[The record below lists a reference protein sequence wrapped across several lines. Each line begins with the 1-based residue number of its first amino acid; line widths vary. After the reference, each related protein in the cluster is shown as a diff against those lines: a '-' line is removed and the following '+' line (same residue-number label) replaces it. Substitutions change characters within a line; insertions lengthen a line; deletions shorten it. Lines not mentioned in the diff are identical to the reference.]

1 FFSLAVYHKIST
13 YEFIVS
19 SREQRSEASDVE
31 AGTDKPSSCK
41 QSNKKMFKNK
51 VKPEEERTEND
62 EPQRIEIS
70 DHGASE
76 GSDDTLPNETTVKFI
91 NEVSSKAAA
100 KQNRSN
106 VEEDTIK
113 QQDYSTITSPDTA
126 HYSPQGITEC
136 ASSSEE
142 SLKEITPPST
152 SPRVEVKQPAS
163 IITSQL
169 QETISSNQY
178 QSELSF
184 NPGPRRVSMI
194 TFNDQVEELVPSSQG
209 KKKKKTKVSEDA
221 NTNTLKSG
229 DYELTAVNRENA
241 MLGRILLM
249 LLHQG
254 KRRRRN
260 LKQTPPTANPLLL
273 DAHCHNCH
281 HK

>member
-1 FFSLAVYHKIST
+1 MSYVF
-13 YEFIVS
+13 
-19 SREQRSEASDVE
+19 
-31 AGTDKPSSCK
+31 
-41 QSNKKMFKNK
+41 
-51 VKPEEERTEND
+51 
-62 EPQRIEIS
+62 
-70 DHGASE
+70 
-76 GSDDTLPNETTVKFI
+76 TLLLHQ
-91 NEVSSKAAA
+91 AAA
-100 KQNRSN
+100 KENRSS
-106 VEEDTIK
+106 VEEDTLQ
-113 QQDYSTITSPDTA
+113 QQDYSVITSPDTA

-221 NTNTLKSG
+221 NTKTLNSG
-229 DYELTAVNRENA
+229 DYELTTVNRENA
-241 MLGRILLM
+241 STGQDTVDAVTPRKKKKKKPKANSPDSLPPIV
-249 LLHQG
+249 
-254 KRRRRN
+254 RRP
-260 LKQTPPTANPLLL
+260 LPQLPPQ
-273 DAHCHNCH
+273 DD
-281 HK
+281 

>member
-1 FFSLAVYHKIST
+1 MLILGFWTNFWWR
-13 YEFIVS
+13 VS
-19 SREQRSEASDVE
+19 CRALPLQ
-31 AGTDKPSSCK
+31 SSY
-41 QSNKKMFKNK
+41 FLY
-51 VKPEEERTEND
+51 VF
-62 EPQRIEIS
+62 
-70 DHGASE
+70 
-76 GSDDTLPNETTVKFI
+76 TLLLHQ
-91 NEVSSKAAA
+91 AAA

-194 TFNDQVEELVPSSQG
+194 TFNDHVEELVPSSQG

-221 NTNTLKSG
+221 NTNTLNSG

-241 MLGRILLM
+241 SAGQDTVDAVTPRKKKKKKPKANSPDS
-249 LLHQG
+249 QPPFV
-254 KRRRRN
+254 RRP
-260 LKQTPPTANPLLL
+260 LPQLPPQ
-273 DAHCHNCH
+273 DG
-281 HK
+281 

>member
-1 FFSLAVYHKIST
+1 MSYVF
-13 YEFIVS
+13 
-19 SREQRSEASDVE
+19 
-31 AGTDKPSSCK
+31 
-41 QSNKKMFKNK
+41 
-51 VKPEEERTEND
+51 
-62 EPQRIEIS
+62 
-70 DHGASE
+70 
-76 GSDDTLPNETTVKFI
+76 TLLLHQ
-91 NEVSSKAAA
+91 AAA
-100 KQNRSN
+100 KENRSS
-106 VEEDTIK
+106 VEEDTLQ
-113 QQDYSTITSPDTA
+113 QQDYSVITSPDTA

-221 NTNTLKSG
+221 NTNTLNSG

-241 MLGRILLM
+241 SAGQDTVDAVTPRKKKKKKPKANSPDSLPPIV
-249 LLHQG
+249 
-254 KRRRRN
+254 RRP
-260 LKQTPPTANPLLL
+260 LPQLPPQ
-273 DAHCHNCH
+273 DD
-281 HK
+281 

>member
-1 FFSLAVYHKIST
+1 MSYVF
-13 YEFIVS
+13 
-19 SREQRSEASDVE
+19 
-31 AGTDKPSSCK
+31 
-41 QSNKKMFKNK
+41 
-51 VKPEEERTEND
+51 
-62 EPQRIEIS
+62 
-70 DHGASE
+70 
-76 GSDDTLPNETTVKFI
+76 TLLLHQ
-91 NEVSSKAAA
+91 AAA
-100 KQNRSN
+100 KENRSS
-106 VEEDTIK
+106 VEEDTLQ
-113 QQDYSTITSPDTA
+113 QQDYSVITSPDTA

-221 NTNTLKSG
+221 NTNTLNSG

-241 MLGRILLM
+241 STGQDTVDAVTPRKKKKKKPKANSPDSLPPIV
-249 LLHQG
+249 
-254 KRRRRN
+254 RRP
-260 LKQTPPTANPLLL
+260 LPQLPPQ
-273 DAHCHNCH
+273 DD
-281 HK
+281 

>member
-1 FFSLAVYHKIST
+1 MSYVF
-13 YEFIVS
+13 
-19 SREQRSEASDVE
+19 
-31 AGTDKPSSCK
+31 
-41 QSNKKMFKNK
+41 
-51 VKPEEERTEND
+51 
-62 EPQRIEIS
+62 
-70 DHGASE
+70 
-76 GSDDTLPNETTVKFI
+76 TLLLHQ
-91 NEVSSKAAA
+91 AAA
-100 KQNRSN
+100 KQNRSS
-106 VEEDTIK
+106 VEEDTLQ
-113 QQDYSTITSPDTA
+113 QQDYSVITSPDTA

-221 NTNTLKSG
+221 NTNTLNSG

-241 MLGRILLM
+241 SAGQDTVDAVTPRKKKKKKPKANSPDSLPPIV
-249 LLHQG
+249 
-254 KRRRRN
+254 RRP
-260 LKQTPPTANPLLL
+260 LPQLPPQ
-273 DAHCHNCH
+273 DD
-281 HK
+281 